1 MRRPPPQRG
10 TAPDMWPRSAARRVS
25 LPSLRGIGMHEIK
38 PGVDVQPFE
47 QRAARSGIHDIPAH
61 VRNHRG
67 LKSNDRPRPV
77 PAAWRLHTEFD
88 PASKQNLH
96 TDTDPST
103 GRPAATRSAM
113 IRSPLIL
120 RRPAMH
126 AAKAPTP
133 GTTSPS
139 AVIAASVSAVTSTS
153 APTRCSARW
162 ADRRFPEP

>member
-1 MRRPPPQRG
+1 
-10 TAPDMWPRSAARRVS
+10 
-25 LPSLRGIGMHEIK
+25 MHEIK

-96 TDTDPST
+96 TDTDPQHRAAGGHPLGDDSLSADLAQARHARREST
-103 GRPAATRSAM
+103 DARHHQSVSGHCGVGIGGYFDLGAYSLQRTLGRPQ
-113 IRSPLIL
+113 
-120 RRPAMH
+120 
-126 AAKAPTP
+126 
-133 GTTSPS
+133 
-139 AVIAASVSAVTSTS
+139 VS
-153 APTRCSARW
+153 
-162 ADRRFPEP
+162 